1 MVNIV
6 YNKELFF
13 KLNNLL
19 IRILTSLFL
28 KIRFFFPKE
37 PLRKESLRIGVYFYL
52 LDNVINEPKGNI
64 SIPFF
69 EIK

>member
-1 MVNIV
+1 MVNIL
-6 YNKELFF
+6 YNKGLFF

-28 KIRFFFPKE
+28 KINFFFSKE
-37 PLRKESLRIGVYFYL
+37 PLRKESFHIGVYFYL
-52 LDNVINEPKGNI
+52 LDNVITEPKGKI
-64 SIPFF
+64 STPFL